1 MGFIMTEEQADEA
14 HERYEEIAAEI
25 LSLCLKRMEG
35 LSDEQQGYI
44 SSKLNDEFRFWRLL
58 A

>member
-1 MGFIMTEEQADEA
+1 MTEEQADEA
-14 HERYEEIAAEI
+14 HERYEEIAEEI

>member
-1 MGFIMTEEQADEA
+1 MGIIMTEEQADEA

-25 LSLCLKRMEG
+25 ISLCLERMEG
-35 LSDEQQGYI
+35 LSDEQKDYV
-44 SSKLNDEFRFWRLL
+44 SSKLNNDFRFWRLL

>member
-1 MGFIMTEEQADEA
+1 MGIIMTEEQADEA
-14 HERYEEIAAEI
+14 HERYEEIAEEI

-35 LSDEQQGYI
+35 LSDEQQVYI